1 MFVFNNDFV
10 KLRQVILS
18 YNLPVNNLS
27 LLGTKLQSAS
37 LSIVGRNLLLL
48 YKDKRNNYFDPESS
62 YTNGNAQGLEAFGV
76 PRTRNIGVNLTV
88 KF

>member
-1 MFVFNNDFV
+1 MSF
-10 KLRQVILS
+10 L
-18 YNLPVNNLS
+18 
-27 LLGTKLQSAS
+27 KLQSAS
-37 LSIVGRNLLLL
+37 VSLVGRNLLLL

-76 PRTRNIGVNLTV
+76 PRTRSLGVNVTV